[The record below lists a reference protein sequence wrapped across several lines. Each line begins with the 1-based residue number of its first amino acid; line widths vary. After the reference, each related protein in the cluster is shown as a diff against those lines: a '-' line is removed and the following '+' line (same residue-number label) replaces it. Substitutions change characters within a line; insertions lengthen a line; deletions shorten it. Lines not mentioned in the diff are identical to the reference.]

1 MPKPRF
7 YNLPQEK
14 QDRVMNSAIN
24 EFSRVPVNEFS
35 INRIIQEANI
45 SRGSFYQYF
54 EDKEDI
60 IHEIMISY
68 KNFLINTALEYLKNV
83 SSNIVDFFD
92 YLTNKIIV
100 FSEDFK
106 NRVFCE
112 NLIITVSHNNFGK
125 VPDRTQVLNMVE
137 TLLPY
142 INTTTLK
149 YTTLE
154 DIITVIELLSSVMCK
169 TIIKTVKNP
178 EQKEVYLQDFKKQM
192 LMVKHGIC
200 L

>member
-54 EDKEDI
+54 EDKDDI

-106 NRVFCE
+106 NRIFCE

-192 LMVKHGIC
+192 LMVKYGIC